1 MSLTVRSDEF
11 LSHNNHSQIKP
22 CQGFEPWQGFFVI
35 FLSMMNHPFI
45 RLDQAT
51 FKLGEHRIFEQTSWQ
66 MRTNEHWGIL
76 GENGSGK
83 SLFADAICRSLPLV
97 HGQIS
102 YYFDLDSERRPQPR
116 SYVYKGEILKISSD
130 SHREMLQRFADYYQA
145 RWQSFEGQNAPTV
158 GDMLTGKSLEHRSPF
173 EVTPLTT
180 PDDVYQ
186 TRREQAVA
194 LLGIEY
200 LLDRKIL
207 HLSHGEGRKFLLAR
221 ALMQSP
227 KLLILDDPFCGLDAA
242 SRETLR
248 HAIENLLSARLM
260 QILLITSRPDEIPAG
275 VTHLL
280 HLADR
285 RVAAQGEKAAVLK
298 MLDASQPNQN
308 ESEHLQDAP
317 IRFPDIAFETEPNA
331 APLIE
336 MRDVSVTYGQAHV
349 LRDITWTMRQGEH
362 WAILGHNG
370 AGKTTFLSLISADNP
385 QGYANDIVLFG
396 LSRGSGESIWEI
408 KRRIGAVSPE
418 LLMFYDRRLTC
429 HQVVCSGLFDSVGL
443 YHDVSPEQAQLALD
457 WMRALKIEHLAEL
470 PFQAA
475 SIGEERIVLLARAL
489 VKHPRL
495 LILDEP
501 CQGLDAHH
509 RNRILALLDRLCQ
522 ETPIGLLYVTH
533 HINEMPRAITHVLQ
547 LERGRIVKTTTVRSV
562 IEP

>member
-1 MSLTVRSDEF
+1 
-11 LSHNNHSQIKP
+11 
-22 CQGFEPWQGFFVI
+22 
-35 FLSMMNHPFI
+35 MNHPFI
-45 RLDQAT
+45 TLDQAT
-51 FKLGEHRIFEQTSWQ
+51 FRVGERHIFEQTCWQ

-76 GENGSGK
+76 GANGSGK
-83 SLFADAICRSLPLV
+83 SLFADALCRSLPLA

-102 YYFDLDSERRPQPR
+102 YHFDAQPR
-116 SYVYKGEILKISSD
+116 SYVYNGEILRISSA
-130 SHREMLQRFADYYQA
+130 SHREMLQQFADYYQA

-158 GDMLTGKSLEHRSPF
+158 GEMLTGKRFEHRSPF
-173 EVTPLTT
+173 EVTPLAT
-180 PDDVYQ
+180 PEEMYQ
-186 TRREQAVA
+186 ARREQAVA
-194 LLGIEY
+194 LLGIDD

-248 HAIENLLSARLM
+248 HAVEHLLSAGLM
-260 QILLITSRPDEIPAG
+260 HILFITSRPDEIPAG

-280 HLADR
+280 HLADM
-285 RVAAQGEKAAVLK
+285 RVAAQGEKAAVLQ
-298 MLDASQPNQN
+298 MLDVAPLNAS
-308 ESEHLQDAP
+308 ESARLETAP
-317 IRFPDIAFETEPNA
+317 IRFPEIAVVSDADET
-331 APLIE
+331 PLIA
-336 MRDVSVTYGQAHV
+336 MRGVSVTYGQAHI

-370 AGKTTFLSLISADNP
+370 AGKTTFLSLIAADNP
-385 QGYANDIVLFG
+385 QSYANDITLFG
-396 LSRGSGESIWEI
+396 MARGSGESIWEI
-408 KRRIGAVSPE
+408 KRWIGAVSPE
-418 LLMFYDRRLTC
+418 LLLFYDRGSTC
-429 HQVVCSGLFDSVGL
+429 QQVVCSGLFDSVGL
-443 YHDVSPEQAQLALD
+443 YQEVSPEQAQRARD
-457 WMRALKIEHLAEL
+457 WMRALEIEHLADL

-509 RNRILALLDRLCQ
+509 RDRILALLDRLCE

-533 HINEMPRAITHVLQ
+533 HVNEMPRSITHLLE
-547 LERGRIVKTTTVRSV
+547 LERGRIVRTTR
-562 IEP
+562 IGLKKDN

>member
-1 MSLTVRSDEF
+1 
-11 LSHNNHSQIKP
+11 
-22 CQGFEPWQGFFVI
+22 
-35 FLSMMNHPFI
+35 MNLPFI
-45 RLDQAT
+45 TVDHAT
-51 FKLGEHRIFEQTSWQ
+51 FRLGDRHIFEQTSWQ

-83 SLFADAICRSLPLV
+83 SLFAEAICRSLPLA
-97 HGQIS
+97 HGQIA
-102 YYFDLDSERRPQPR
+102 YHFDAQPR

-130 SHREMLQRFADYYQA
+130 SHRELLQQFADYYQA

-158 GDMLTGKSLEHRSPF
+158 GEMLTGKSLEHRSPF
-173 EVTPLTT
+173 EVTPLST
-180 PDDVYQ
+180 PEDVYQ
-186 TRREQAVA
+186 TRREQAIA

-242 SRETLR
+242 SRDTLR
-248 HAIENLLSARLM
+248 QAVENLLSAGVM
-260 QILLITSRPDEIPAG
+260 HILLLTSRPDEIPAG

-280 HLADR
+280 HLAEM
-285 RVAAQGEKAAVLK
+285 RVTTQGTRAAILK
-298 MLDASQPNQN
+298 MLDAPQRQQN
-308 ESEHLQDAP
+308 KPTSAQIEP
-317 IRFPDIAFETEPNA
+317 IRFPAMPLTAGEADT
-331 APLIE
+331 PLIA
-336 MRDVSVTYGQAHV
+336 MRNVSVTYGDTHI
-349 LRDITWTMRQGEH
+349 LRNITWTMRQREY

-370 AGKTTFLSLISADNP
+370 AGKTTFLSLIAADNP
-385 QGYANDIVLFG
+385 QSYANDITLFG

-408 KRRIGAVSPE
+408 KRQIGAVSPE
-418 LLMFYDRRLTC
+418 LLLYYDRGSTC
-429 HQVVCSGLFDSVGL
+429 QQVVCSGFFDSVGL
-443 YHDVSPEQAQLALD
+443 YQDVPPEQAQCARA
-457 WMRALKIEHLAEL
+457 WMRALEIEHLADL

-509 RNRILALLDRLCQ
+509 RDRILALLDRLCA

-533 HINEMPRAITHVLQ
+533 HINEMPRSITHI
-547 LERGRIVKTTTVRSV
+547 LELEQGRIIRTTKMHAR
-562 IEP
+562 